1 MKHIRTFE
9 SEENLSNML
18 DDLDALSGRGKLTR
32 RLYGWFVVW
41 TSGDEID
48 FQDSYG
54 IIKAESEEQAVKSIW
69 EGFFNID
76 TEDEVPPPKTFDDF
90 GDAFYDMFGGMG
102 SDYTSPNLRWFEMTP
117 RNRSLDNAG
126 GYEIGQSPYDV
137 VAALDKE
144 FTDAKAVLAKEM
156 K

>member
-9 SEENLSNML
+9 SEDLSNML
-18 DDLDALSGRGKLTR
+18 DDLDALSGRGELTR

-41 TSGDEID
+41 ITGDGTN

-54 IIKAESEEQAVKSIW
+54 IIKAESEEQAVKSVW

-76 TEDEVPPPKTFDDF
+76 TDDEVDPPKTFGDF
-90 GDAFYDMFGGMG
+90 EDVFYDMFGGMG

-144 FTDAKAVLAKEM
+144 FTDAKAVLAKGM

>member
-9 SEENLSNML
+9 SEDLSNML
-18 DDLDALSGRGKLTR
+18 DDLDALSDRGVLTR

-41 TSGDEID
+41 TSGDAGN
-48 FQDSYG
+48 FQDFYG
-54 IIKAESEEQAVKSIW
+54 IVKAKSEEQAVRSVW
-69 EGFFNID
+69 EEFFGID
-76 TEDEVPPPKTFDDF
+76 TDDEVDPPKTFGDFADD
-90 GDAFYDMFGGMG
+90 FYDMFGGMG
-102 SDYTSPNLRWFEMTP
+102 SDYMSPNLRWFEMTP

-126 GYEIGQSPYDV
+126 SYEIGQSPYDV

-144 FTDAKAVLAKEM
+144 FTDAKAVLAKEL